1 MSERRWTHKPPRVA
15 VTGGIGSGKSTALAF
30 LGELG
35 AAVLSSD
42 DVVHRIYTDPAI
54 QDALRRRFGMGVV
67 DGTRVNRAM
76 LGRLVFEDREALDW
90 LEQLTHPHVR
100 RVVEEWALAHEHAPQ
115 PPELLAVEVPLLFE
129 SGLMI
134 EEFDCVL
141 LITAPRDVRLERVAA
156 KLTPE
161 EFERRATRQPRSLG
175 GARRGGG
182 HVSWLPD
189 ARPGFARRASGAG
202 CAPAAAQPGTRRRR
216 APAARIAD
224 PA

>member
-90 LEQLTHPHVR
+90 LERLTHPHVR

-161 EFERRATRQPRSLG
+161 EFERRATRQLSEAEKADRSDFVFENTG
-175 GARRGGG
+175 SRRRMREFIAETYAAIL
-182 HVSWLPD
+182 S
-189 ARPGFARRASGAG
+189 
-202 CAPAAAQPGTRRRR
+202 AAAAGDEERVRV
-216 APAARIAD
+216 
-224 PA
+224 

>member
-100 RVVEEWALAHEHAPQ
+100 RVVEEWALAHEHVPQ

-161 EFERRATRQPRSLG
+161 EFERRATRQLSEAEKADRSDFVFENTG
-175 GARRGGG
+175 SRRRMREFIAETYAAIL
-182 HVSWLPD
+182 S
-189 ARPGFARRASGAG
+189 
-202 CAPAAAQPGTRRRR
+202 AAAAGDEERVRV
-216 APAARIAD
+216 
-224 PA
+224 